1 MTNGSATTAGSGDD
15 DARTRRFSRRLRA
28 LLAIGLIASFAACA
42 AVPDNGIAERLDE
55 RTGTTV
61 TAMQRAIEL
70 VSTEPR
76 GSGDPFAYLA
86 PIETNRMGR
95 REIYL
100 WVAIPDERGGAA
112 MPVVLVGG
120 APLQAKPLEPGTNAG
135 ALGLGSFPYSTP
147 APWSAISVFSI
158 DEAALRSLAA
168 AGALEVSVRY
178 ADGRVVQFSGT
189 PQPADILRQFLASL
203 GL

>member
-1 MTNGSATTAGSGDD
+1 MTDGSATTTGRRSGDAGTRGL
-15 DARTRRFSRRLRA
+15 ARWLHGV
-28 LLAIGLIASFAACA
+28 LAIGLIASLAACA

-76 GSGDPFAYLA
+76 GGSGDPFAYLA
-86 PIETNRMGR
+86 PFETNRMGR
-95 REIYL
+95 RELYL
-100 WVAIPDERGGAA
+100 WVAVPDERGGAA
-112 MPVVLVGG
+112 MPVVVVGSG
-120 APLQAKPLEPGTNAG
+120 PLPAKPLGADAG
-135 ALGLGSFPYSTP
+135 SLGLGSFPYPTP
-147 APWSAISVFSI
+147 APWSKISVFSI

-178 ADGRVVQFSGT
+178 ADGRVVRFGGT
-189 PQPADILRQFLASL
+189 PQPADILRQFLGSL